1 MSQRFQ
7 WLVERLQASDRQSLR
22 RRLIPQRMDGPY
34 LIRDQKRLVNF
45 GSNDYLGI
53 AAERLVDSEPIVGYQ
68 EHEVLGG
75 AGSSPLVCGFSPL
88 HSRLV
93 DDLAKFEETESAVLY
108 PSGFAACSGTISALA
123 EAGDLILS
131 DELNHA
137 SLIDGCRLSRA
148 ERFIYPHCDLAAVKS
163 LLQNHRHRFNRV
175 FLLTDSIFS
184 MDGTCAPLAALVDL
198 ADRFDAI
205 MVVDEAHGTGVCG
218 SSGSGACEAWGVK
231 QRVPIRIGT
240 LSKAIGAQGGFV
252 CGPQIVCD
260 YLLQTSRP
268 LIYSTAAP
276 PTTILKAIKG
286 LQIIRE
292 QPERRQRLQ
301 ELTRHLIAELVT
313 AGLIPRAAQH
323 GEGTPFVAPIVPV
336 RLPSNE
342 AVLAVS
348 RYLESAGFYVP
359 AIRPPTVATP
369 RLRIS
374 INALHQDDIIESLV
388 ASLNNAAVTWD
399 QRPIPRE

>member
-1 MSQRFQ
+1 MSDRFQ

-22 RRLIPQRMDGPY
+22 RRLIPQRIDGPY
-34 LIRDQKRLVNF
+34 LLRDQKRLVNF
-45 GSNDYLGI
+45 GSNDYLGV
-53 AAERLVDSEPIVGYQ
+53 AADYSADMTSCTGYLGK
-68 EHEVLGG
+68 EILGG

-88 HSRLV
+88 HARLA
-93 DDLAKFEETESAVLY
+93 DELAQFEGTESAVLY

-148 ERFIYPHCDLAAVKS
+148 ERFIYPHGDLSAVKS

-175 FLLTDSIFS
+175 FLLTDSVFS

-198 ADRFDAI
+198 ADQFDAMMI
-205 MVVDEAHGTGVCG
+205 VDEAHGTGVCG
-218 SSGSGACEAWGVK
+218 SHGSGACEAWGVK
-231 QRVPIRIGT
+231 HRIPIRIGT
-240 LSKAIGAQGGFV
+240 LSKAIGSQGGFV
-252 CGPQIVCD
+252 CGPQVVCD
-260 YLLQTSRP
+260 YLLQTSRS

-276 PTTILKAIKG
+276 PTTILSALKG
-286 LQIIRE
+286 LQIVRE

-301 ELTRHLIAELVT
+301 ELTRYLIAELVS
-313 AGLIPRAAQH
+313 AGLVPQAARL
-323 GEGTPFVAPIVPV
+323 GEGAPFVAPIVPV
-336 RLPSNE
+336 RMPSNE

-348 RYLESAGFYVP
+348 RHLESAGFYVP

-374 INALHQDDIIESLV
+374 ISALHQNDMIESLV
-388 ASLNNAAVTWD
+388 AVLKTAWVAT
-399 QRPIPRE
+399 R